1 MTTKLNRR
9 QFTTLLGSSALC
21 APGIVRAQSAQMRQ
35 FEGTTLNMLAV
46 QFAHHDALWSQAA
59 EFEELT
65 GIKLNIEF
73 APFENARER
82 TLLDM
87 SSRSGRYDVFTV
99 DIMWLAEYAAAGYLE
114 PISQYLGNS
123 DLTAEDYDVN
133 DFVARVYSGTGV
145 YSDRMYSVPYDCGT
159 VGNMFRADLM
169 EEAGISVPNRFDGS
183 FTANA
188 MREICGTLMENNQG
202 LVGYVTGPQRWF
214 WGWMFTPYLYAW
226 QDQANVGN
234 EFVNADWEV
243 TINSENNLAALE
255 YYLGLRDFTPSDD
268 LNYGYGEQLAVYQQG
283 NAAGSI
289 TYSGFIG
296 AHYEDPSLPVAGRN
310 VALHTPVGPSGRT
323 DPFFGSWGLAMS
335 VDSRQK
341 EAAWFFIQWITHKE
355 RLAKGAIGGGT
366 AVRHSTYRNPD
377 FQSVAPWHA
386 EMYDYM
392 TKTANPDERIRVP
405 EWAEIS
411 EVMGLY
417 GNRAWGGEITA
428 EQALEGMERD
438 MKAAFR
444 RGGYYRDGANKPPQL
459 WRDLSY
465 YDRAPADWE

>member
-9 QFTTLLGSSALC
+9 QFSVLLGSSAIF
-21 APGIVRAQSAQMRQ
+21 APAIVRAQSARMRQ

-46 QFAHHDALWSQAA
+46 QFAHHDALWAQIA

-65 GIKLNIEF
+65 GISVNIEF
-73 APFENARER
+73 APFENTRER

-87 SSRSGRYDVFTV
+87 SSRTGRYDVFTV

-114 PISQYLGNS
+114 PVSQYLGNP

-145 YSDRMYSVPYDCGT
+145 YGDTMYNVPYDCGT

-169 EEAGISVPNRFDGS
+169 EAAGITVPSRFDGS
-183 FTANA
+183 FTADA

-202 LVGYVTGPQRWF
+202 LAGYVTGPQRWF

-226 QDQANVGN
+226 QDPANAGN

-255 YYLGLRDFTPSDD
+255 YYLGLRDFTPADD

-283 NAAGSI
+283 NAGGSI

-296 AHYEDPSLPVAGRN
+296 AHYEDPALPVAGKN

-323 DPFFGSWGLAMS
+323 DPFFGSWGLSIS

-341 EAAWFFIQWITHKE
+341 EAAWFFIQWITHKD
-355 RLAKGAIGGGT
+355 RLTRAAIGGGT
-366 AVRHSTYRNPD
+366 AVRHSTYQNQE

-392 TKTANPDERIRVP
+392 TNTANPDERIRVP

-417 GNRAWGGEITA
+417 GNRAWGGEISA
-428 EQALEGMERD
+428 EEALEGMARD
-438 MKAAFR
+438 MQAAFR
-444 RGGYYRDGANKPPQL
+444 RGGYYRDGANNPPQL

-465 YDRAPADWE
+465 YDRSPADWG